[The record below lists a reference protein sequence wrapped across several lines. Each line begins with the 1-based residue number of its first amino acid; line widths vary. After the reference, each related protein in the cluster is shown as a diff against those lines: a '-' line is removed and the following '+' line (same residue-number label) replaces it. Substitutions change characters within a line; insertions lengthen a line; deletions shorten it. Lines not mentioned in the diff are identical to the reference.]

1 MSEFREQ
8 KELKL
13 SWFQLR
19 VEEICKA
26 RKKYLY
32 NQIPIQEGKTT
43 VWKKANFLKILS
55 KEI

>member
-1 MSEFREQ
+1 MSEFRKQ

-32 NQIPIQEGKTT
+32 SQIPIQEGKTT

-55 KEI
+55 KKI